1 MPMKTMRNTMLL
13 ALVVLIAGCA
23 TTGPGGE
30 RSFFIID
37 TATEIQM
44 GAETDVGIRQEYPVV
59 DDPALAAYIAGI
71 GARVAAHSDRTDVQ
85 YSFTVLESEVVNA
98 FAAPGG
104 YIYITTGLLALADD
118 EAEVA
123 CVLAHEAGHVVGRHS
138 VRSIQNAMGI
148 ALAAELLLGEQSEA
162 WGQIAGIG
170 AGLFMMRNSREHE
183 FQADQ
188 FAVKYSV
195 AAGYDPAGAVRFFEK
210 LMAMH
215 GSGPGGVAG
224 WLSTHPPT
232 DERISRANTEI
243 GKYDMTGHS
252 RTRNRDVFI
261 QATNHLR

>member
-1 MPMKTMRNTMLL
+1 MRTMRCTMLL
-13 ALVVLIAGCA
+13 LTAVLVAGCA
-23 TTGPGGE
+23 TTGPRGE
-30 RSFFIID
+30 QSLIIID
-37 TATEIQM
+37 TPTEVQM
-44 GAETDVGIRQEYPVV
+44 GLETDAGIRQEYPVT
-59 DDPALAAYIAGI
+59 DDAALAAYIADI

-138 VRSIQNAMGI
+138 VRGIQSSMGLAM
-148 ALAAELLLGEQSEA
+148 AAELLLGENGAA
-162 WGQIAGIG
+162 WGQLAGVG
-170 AGLFMMRNSREHE
+170 AGLFTMKNSREYE

-188 FAVKYSV
+188 FAVKYAV

-210 LMAMH
+210 LMTMH
-215 GSGPGGVAG
+215 GSGPGGFAG

-232 DERISRANTEI
+232 DERIVRANEEI
-243 GKYDMTGHS
+243 ALYDLSGHP
-252 RTRNRDVFI
+252 RTRNRDAFLR
-261 QATNHLR
+261 ATADLRN

>member
-1 MPMKTMRNTMLL
+1 MKTMRITMLL
-13 ALVVLIAGCA
+13 TVIVLIAGCA
-23 TTGPGGE
+23 TTGPDGE
-30 RSFFIID
+30 RSLVIID

-59 DDPALAAYIAGI
+59 DDPALSAYIADI
-71 GARVAAHSDRTDVQ
+71 GAKVAAHSDRTDVQ

-104 YIYITTGLLALADD
+104 YIYVTTGLLALADD

-138 VRSIQNAMGI
+138 VRSIQTTMGI
-148 ALAAELLLGEQSEA
+148 SLAAELLLGEQGEA
-162 WGQIAGIG
+162 WGQLAGVG

-195 AAGYDPAGAVRFFEK
+195 AAGYDPEGAVRFFGK
-210 LMAMH
+210 LMEMH
-215 GSGPGGVAG
+215 GSGPGGFAG

-232 DERISRANTEI
+232 DERITRTQTEI
-243 GKYDMTGHS
+243 GRFDMAGHP
-252 RTRNRDVFI
+252 RTRNRNAFI
-261 QATNHLR
+261 AATNHLR